1 MDSVTQV
8 ALIGVVGTVLG
19 ALGGVVGAV
28 RAATVSVRGQS
39 TLEDSKSRR
48 AAYSACATVLILRRD
63 TISTLMDGMRSG
75 DIDLD
80 TAKETLAQAQAMRT
94 DVMRTIGAVVV
105 EGPEWPAAA
114 AESAARHLDVWLDGL
129 AYWIGEGMPERMRD
143 QSQWRNRVEDRQ
155 LTEDAIERF
164 ATQCRRVLHPG
175 ENGLSAG
182 RLARWRRPLV
192 GPRP

>member
-8 ALIGVVGTVLG
+8 ALIGVAGTVLG

-28 RAATVSVRGQS
+28 RAAAISTRGQS

-48 AAYSACATVLILRRD
+48 AAYSACATALILRRD
-63 TISTLMDGMRSG
+63 TISTLMEGMRSE

-80 TAKETLAQAQAMRT
+80 TAKEKLAQAQAMRA

-105 EGPEWPAAA
+105 EGPEYPAAA
-114 AESAARHLDVWLDGL
+114 AESAAHHLDVWLDGL
-129 AYWIGEGMPERMRD
+129 AYWIGEGMPDRMRD
-143 QSQWRNRVEDRQ
+143 QSQWHNRVEDRQ

-164 ATQCRRVLHPG
+164 ATQCRHVLHPG
-175 ENGLSAG
+175 EDGLRLSAG
-182 RLARWRRPLV
+182 RLVLSPLRR
-192 GPRP
+192 R